1 MASFLC
7 LKKKKLKDE
16 RYGFVQKICLKRGSQ
31 RATADGYQGQGDLYG
46 LRLDLTFPM
55 TCQPDG
61 CLWTPF
67 PTASF
72 PSSLHTDSKYHA
84 QSSEPLFLLC
94 PKLLHCHVLLFCI
107 KFHHISVAQ
116 DLVGAAPEEAEALS
130 PYCFVLY
137 ISILKP
143 NTCSLLNFHDVLLPQ
158 MRKVTQ
164 SCETAQGN
172 DGVLQ
177 DLSFFVSNPVFKLR
191 VHKQKLLST
200 QHLPP
205 HHQEEL
211 LRLTPR
217 VV

>member
-1 MASFLC
+1 MPRSGKSIQAQTGLGHFPWPVSLTGVYGHHS
-7 LKKKKLKDE
+7 KL
-16 RYGFVQKICLKRGSQ
+16 LH
-31 RATADGYQGQGDLYG
+31 
-46 LRLDLTFPM
+46 
-55 TCQPDG
+55 
-61 CLWTPF
+61 
-67 PTASF
+67 F

-116 DLVGAAPEEAEALS
+116 DLVGAASEEAEALS
-130 PYCFVLY
+130 PYCLVLY

-164 SCETAQGN
+164 SCETAQGY

-177 DLSFFVSNPVFKLR
+177 DLSFFVSNPIFKLR

-205 HHQEEL
+205 QHQEEV

-217 VV
+217 VVWPFLLQVGQCKRNALWSGCFESCDINYK